1 MVNTKITAAPRP
13 LAVETFL
20 ETARYEHIPKNVANT
35 ILSIKIDLNNNSICS
50 MFNLQLN
57 EYFLI
62 VESK

>member
-1 MVNTKITAAPRP
+1 MVNTKSTAAPRP
-13 LAVETFL
+13 LAVTTFL